1 MENMHTVYLY
11 CSAFAKK
18 ELVPFNFQLINKQQE
33 LCKNI
38 FISIKPVSDK
48 MKHLVVKV
56 CLVLILMVLFFCQS
70 WRTISKYR
78 AKKTNF
84 QVLCKYYKYSHSDLT
99 WTGIC

>member
-1 MENMHTVYLY
+1 
-11 CSAFAKK
+11 
-18 ELVPFNFQLINKQQE
+18 
-33 LCKNI
+33 
-38 FISIKPVSDK
+38 